1 MRSAFADQVAE
12 LVKTLPDTAMPSGA
26 RHPNRVAISEVY
38 EAYRKARPGDYYS
51 QSPANFKT
59 RLVELAKDRLVT
71 LGRADLPERL
81 HPETLTASATV
92 WNSEEVHFIVKP
104 ARTQE
109 QRGAAASRQ
118 VQAMK
123 AKTATKRRR

>member
-12 LVKTLPDTAMPSGA
+12 LIKTLPDTAMPSGA

-59 RLVELAKDRLVT
+59 RLVELAKARLVT
-71 LGRADLPERL
+71 LGWAGPIFQKGC
-81 HPETLTASATV
+81 TL
-92 WNSEEVHFIVKP
+92 
-104 ARTQE
+104 
-109 QRGAAASRQ
+109 
-118 VQAMK
+118 
-123 AKTATKRRR
+123 KR